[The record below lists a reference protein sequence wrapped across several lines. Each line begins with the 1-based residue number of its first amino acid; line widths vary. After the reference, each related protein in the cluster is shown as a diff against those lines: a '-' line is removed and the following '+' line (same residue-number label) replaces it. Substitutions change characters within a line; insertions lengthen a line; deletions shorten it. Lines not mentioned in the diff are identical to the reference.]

1 MQTSSRPLP
10 LREGGPPGRRSASL
24 DGGVSSRPRPPIV
37 PSSRRLAQPSAALPS
52 VPSPPS
58 ESRLPALPA
67 AGTSVIRYLPAAILA
82 TLAVAVLPAL
92 LANSLIPARGVPG
105 TIATLACAV
114 ALSLGV
120 AALASSWWKRLHCAR
135 GVVFSDLML
144 WSFARRL
151 WAERRLQKI
160 RAAYGG
166 AITGAGQPRVELLE
180 GLSRLLETR
189 NPYTYRHCRRVA
201 HHAERIARALH
212 LGPAECAEVRAAA
225 LVHDVGK
232 IYTPAFILHK
242 AGPLSDEEFEV
253 IKRHAADGADM
264 LAPVRDAR
272 LSAIVRHHH
281 ERIDGSGYP
290 DGLSG
295 EEIPLGARI
304 IAVADTFDA
313 ITSQRPYRL
322 SRNQQEGLA
331 VLSREAGQRLDPD
344 AVAAFLDVYTPRRAI
359 ASVSLSAAFW
369 ARVAPADLLRGW
381 LFGGSPLAGLLPAV
395 GAAGLLAVTPAARY
409 ERAAA
414 VPRVAVGAS
423 ALQPAFPGALP
434 SSSPQSSGPRSSIG
448 QPGSRLRRA
457 GPPASGPGQAVP
469 PIRQG
474 SPGAPAPAAETGG
487 GAAARPS
494 ERLPAVEV
502 QVPVPEGAGRPTP
515 TVEVPP
521 ATTPPLALPG
531 ITVSPATAPRVTAG
545 SGVVTAGPI
554 STPAVEAGSVSV
566 PSVSVP
572 GVRISA
578 PGG

>member
-1 MQTSSRPLP
+1 MQTSSRHLP
-10 LREGGPPGRRSASL
+10 LREGGPPSRRTASL
-24 DGGVSSRPRPPIV
+24 DDGVSRRSRPPIV
-37 PSSRRLAQPSAALPS
+37 PRSRRVVTATLPG

-58 ESRLPALPA
+58 ESRFPALPA
-67 AGTSVIRYLPAAILA
+67 PGTSVIRYLPAAILA
-82 TLAVAVLPAL
+82 TLTVAVLPAL
-92 LANSLIPARGVPG
+92 LVNAVIPARGVLG

-114 ALSLGV
+114 ALSLGA
-120 AALASSWWKRLHCAR
+120 AALASSCWKRLHCAR

-151 WAERRLQKI
+151 WAERRLHKI

-166 AITGAGQPRVELLE
+166 AVTGAGQPRVELLE
-180 GLSRLLETR
+180 GLSRLLQTR

-232 IYTPAFILHK
+232 IYTPAAILHK
-242 AGPLSDEEFEV
+242 AGPLTDEEFEV
-253 IKRHAADGADM
+253 ITRHAADGADM
-264 LAPVRDAR
+264 LSPVRDAR

-290 DGLSG
+290 DGMSG

-322 SRNQQEGLA
+322 SRNQHEGLA
-331 VLSREAGQRLDPD
+331 LLAREAGQRLDAD

-381 LFGGSPLAGLLPAV
+381 LFGSAPLTGLLPAV

-409 ERAAA
+409 ERAASEPSA
-414 VPRVAVGAS
+414 DVGAS
-423 ALQPAFPGALP
+423 ALHAAFPGALTG
-434 SSSPQSSGPRSSIG
+434 SSPQALAPRTSIG
-448 QPGSRLRRA
+448 RPGTRQRGA
-457 GPPASGPGQAVP
+457 PAPHRGPGHANP
-469 PIRQG
+469 LIRQG
-474 SPGAPAPAAETGG
+474 SGGATAPAGETSGGAPGT
-487 GAAARPS
+487 

-502 QVPVPEGAGRPTP
+502 RVPAPGGGGGPSS
-515 TVEVPP
+515 TVELPP

-531 ITVSPATAPRVTAG
+531 ITVSPATVPGVTAG
-545 SGVVTAGPI
+545 SRGVTAGPI
-554 STPAVEAGSVSV
+554 STPAVEAGSVGV
-566 PSVSVP
+566 PSVTVP
-572 GVRISA
+572 GVQISA